1 MPININYPL
10 YTEPKLNA
18 NIFGK
23 IEIVQSILDIMEL
36 KQKSDTEEKE
46 ESLQTLGN

>member
-1 MPININYPL
+1 M
-10 YTEPKLNA
+10 
-18 NIFGK
+18 
-23 IEIVQSILDIMEL
+23 EIAQSILDIMEL